1 MHAVADDGGDPGPE
15 HHAATEAEPPARRGS
30 KTAQRLRDLDSKA
43 RLVTAAR
50 ALRRHLPG
58 DSDLGDPLSIAGNEP
73 PQLIGQRL
81 SALSSERPSA
91 VREVGLTALQVWQAA
106 SEAQGRGQGDRE
118 MAILFTDLV
127 DFSNWTLEAGDT
139 KALDLLRRVGGAIEP
154 PIAARGGQVV
164 KRLGDGLMA
173 VFDHA
178 GEAVEA
184 ALEASAAVAGV
195 RIGDHRPAMRAGVH
209 VGRPRKLGGDYY
221 GVDVNVAARVV
232 AAASGGEVLIS
243 QATCRH
249 LDAERL
255 KVGKR
260 VRFKAKGT
268 PDDLKVFRVALEG

>member
-1 MHAVADDGGDPGPE
+1 VADDGGNPGPE
-15 HHAATEAEPPARRGS
+15 QAAEPEAEPPARGGS
-30 KTAQRLRDLDSKA
+30 KAVQRLRALDSKA
-43 RLVTAAR
+43 RLITAAR

-58 DSDLGDPLSIAGNEP
+58 DPDLGDPLSIAGNEP

-81 SALSSERPSA
+81 AELSAARPSA
-91 VREVGLTALQVWQAA
+91 LREVGLSALQVWQAA
-106 SEAQGRGQGDRE
+106 SEAQGRGQGDRDV
-118 MAILFTDLV
+118 AILFTDLV
-127 DFSNWTLEAGDT
+127 DFSDWTLEAGDT

-173 VFDHA
+173 VFHRA
-178 GEAVEA
+178 GDAVEA
-184 ALEASAAVAGV
+184 ALEASAAVAGIRV
-195 RIGDHRPAMRAGVH
+195 GDHRPAMRAGVH

-243 QATCRH
+243 QATCGH
-249 LDAERL
+249 LDPERL
-255 KVGKR
+255 KVGGK

-268 PDDLKVFRVALEG
+268 PDDLEVFRVALEG

>member
-1 MHAVADDGGDPGPE
+1 MAEDPDRVPDTGGDLADE
-15 HHAATEAEPPARRGS
+15 KRGGR
-30 KTAQRLRDLDSKA
+30 AVQRLRRLDSKA

-58 DSDLGDPLSIAGNEP
+58 DPDLGDPLSIAGSEA

-81 SALSSERPSA
+81 SALSAERPSA
-91 VREVGLTALQVWQAA
+91 MREVGLSALQVWQAA
-106 SEAQGRGQGDRE
+106 SEAQGRGHGERE
-118 MAILFTDLV
+118 LAILFTDLV
-127 DFSNWTLEAGDT
+127 DFSDWTLEAGDT
-139 KALDLLRRVGGAIEP
+139 RALDLLRRVGGAIEP
-154 PIAARGGQVV
+154 PIAAHGGQVV

-173 VFDHA
+173 VFDQA
-178 GEAVEA
+178 GDAVEA
-184 ALEASAAVAGV
+184 ALEASAGVAGIRV
-195 RIGDHRPAMRAGVH
+195 GDHRPAMRAGVH

-249 LDAERL
+249 LNAERL
-255 KVGKR
+255 KVGGK

-268 PDDLKVFRVALEG
+268 PDDLEVFRVALEG

>member
-1 MHAVADDGGDPGPE
+1 MHPVADGDDPGAEQAEP
-15 HHAATEAEPPARRGS
+15 EAEPPARRGS
-30 KTAQRLRDLDSKA
+30 KTGERLRRLDSKA
-43 RLVTAAR
+43 RLITAAR

-58 DSDLGDPLSIAGNEP
+58 DPDLGDPLSIAGNEP

-91 VREVGLTALQVWQAA
+91 LREVGLSALQIWQAA
-106 SEAQGRGQGDRE
+106 SEAQGRGQGDHDV
-118 MAILFTDLV
+118 AILFTDLV
-127 DFSNWTLEAGDT
+127 DFSDWTLEAGDT
-139 KALDLLRRVGGAIEP
+139 QALDLLRRVGGAIEP
-154 PIAARGGQVV
+154 SIAARGGQVV

-173 VFDHA
+173 VFDDA
-178 GEAVEA
+178 GDAVEA
-184 ALEASAAVAGV
+184 ALEASAAVAGIS
-195 RIGDHRPAMRAGVH
+195 IGGHRPAMRAGVH

-232 AAASGGEVLIS
+232 AAASGGEVLVS

-255 KVGKR
+255 KVGGK

-268 PDDLKVFRVALEG
+268 PDDLEVFRVALEG